1 MTTFTERYS
10 LWSFQIIIVLI
21 SRSVSPSKPEYLIP
35 RPQEKYVEVYCL
47 FGNGF
52 IASCVYNLL
61 LILACCYYA
70 FKTRKVPSNYNE
82 SKFIAVSV
90 YSTLV
95 LCLAA
100 VPVYTT
106 AVTVIQKV
114 ATLCTALLLN
124 AYLTLVC
131 VYLPK
136 LYAVRFVKDVRV
148 MDWNNSL
155 QESTK
160 RVSPA
165 STVSAVCA
173 PTAGPSAE

>member
-1 MTTFTERYS
+1 MEIF
-10 LWSFQIIIVLI
+10 
-21 SRSVSPSKPEYLIP
+21 
-35 RPQEKYVEVYCL
+35 CN
-47 FGNGF
+47 FGMGF
-52 IASCVYNLL
+52 LASCVYNLL

-106 AVTVIQKV
+106 AVAVIQK
-114 ATLCTALLLN
+114 AAALCVALLLN

-136 LYAVRFVKDVRV
+136 LYAVRFVDDLEVSDWRDTTGVGTSGGGTSSSITRPRPSRVRPEPV
-148 MDWNNSL
+148 
-155 QESTK
+155 
-160 RVSPA
+160 PG
-165 STVSAVCA
+165 TVQTNV
-173 PTAGPSAE
+173 GPL